1 MISIVIQYMKR
12 FRLITIALPVDMEI
26 DKVKNRQVKKTLA
39 TFAFSG
45 LFHDDLSFEVTL
57 FADHIFYGIVFHVD
71 LAGFWNAGKVSF
83 I

>member
-1 MISIVIQYMKR
+1 MKR
-12 FRLITIALPVDMEI
+12 FRLITIALLVDMEI
-26 DKVKNRQVKKTLA
+26 DKVKNRQIEMTLA
-39 TFAFSG
+39 ILAFSG